1 MLSICIMRLSCKC
14 NSITYETNKK
24 KMRILFYAI
33 ILIINFE
40 KVLGIDEKVF
50 ERAKDASRVVVA
62 GGSIT
67 EIFYFL
73 GEQDRIVA
81 LDVTS
86 NFPPEAKSL
95 PSIGY
100 VRALSAEG
108 LLSMNPSIILGEDDM
123 GPPAVIKQIRE
134 TSYDLRIIP
143 EIRTIDGII
152 EKIEGIA
159 SILDVS
165 EKSDAIISKKLEPYI
180 KKIVKN
186 RKKIVKKG
194 VKVMLVLNMQSSS
207 IIVAGANT
215 SGSGFID
222 LIGGENIF
230 NTFEGW
236 KPVNAEAILE
246 LNPDYIIVPQRNVHK
261 GIDVTKIADSE
272 LFKNTNAGKNKN
284 FIFDDA
290 MAITGFGPR
299 TINSA
304 LNATEF
310 ILK

>member
-1 MLSICIMRLSCKC
+1 MRKY
-14 NSITYETNKK
+14 IFF
-24 KMRILFYAI
+24 ILLLFTKDLYAI
-33 ILIINFE
+33 VPNIFE
-40 KVLGIDEKVF
+40 K
-50 ERAKDASRVVVA
+50 AKNASRVVVA

-159 SILDVS
+159 SILNVT
-165 EKSDAIISKKLEPYI
+165 EKSEVIISKKLEPYI

-186 RKKIVKKG
+186 REKIAKKG

-230 NTFEGW
+230 ESFEGW
-236 KPVNAEAILE
+236 KSVNAEAILE

-261 GIDVTKIADSE
+261 GLDVTSIADSE

-284 FIFDDA
+284 FILDDA

-310 ILK
+310 ILKH

>member
-1 MLSICIMRLSCKC
+1 MRKY
-14 NSITYETNKK
+14 IF
-24 KMRILFYAI
+24 LFLLLFTKGLLALDPNI
-33 ILIINFE
+33 
-40 KVLGIDEKVF
+40 F
-50 ERAKDASRVVVA
+50 ERAKDATRVVIA

-81 LDVTS
+81 IDVTS

-108 LLSMNPSIILGEDDM
+108 LLSMNPSIIIGEDDM

-152 EKIEGIA
+152 EKIECIA
-159 SILDVS
+159 SILDVT

-186 RKKIVKKG
+186 RKRIAKKG

-230 NTFEGW
+230 ESFEGW

-261 GIDVTKIADSE
+261 GLDVTSIADSE
-272 LFKNTNAGKNKN
+272 LFKNTNAGRNKN

-304 LNATEF
+304 LTATEF

>member
-1 MLSICIMRLSCKC
+1 
-14 NSITYETNKK
+14 
-24 KMRILFYAI
+24 MRILFYVI

-40 KVLGIDEKVF
+40 KVLGIDGGVF

-194 VKVMLVLNMQSSS
+194 VRVMLVLNMQSSS

-261 GIDVTKIADSE
+261 GLDVTKIAESE

>member
-1 MLSICIMRLSCKC
+1 M
-14 NSITYETNKK
+14 
-24 KMRILFYAI
+24 
-33 ILIINFE
+33 ILICFPLKII
-40 KVLGIDEKVF
+40 LGIDSNYCEKSM
-50 ERAKDASRVVVA
+50 DASRIVIA

-67 EIFYFL
+67 EIIYFL

-86 NFPPEAKSL
+86 NYPPEAKSL

-108 LLSMNPSIILGEDDM
+108 LLSTNPSIILGEDDM

-143 EIRTIDGII
+143 EKRTIDGII
-152 EKIEGIA
+152 EKIECIA
-159 SILDVS
+159 SILDI
-165 EKSDAIISKKLEPYI
+165 EKKSDAIISKKLEPHI
-180 KKIVKN
+180 KTIVKN

-194 VKVMLVLNMQSSS
+194 VKIMLVLNMQSSS
-207 IIVAGANT
+207 IIVAGSKT

-230 NTFEGW
+230 NSFEGW
-236 KPVNAEAILE
+236 KPVNAEAIIE

-261 GIDVTKIADSE
+261 GLDVTKIADSE
-272 LFKNTNAGKNKN
+272 LFKNTTAGKNKN

-290 MAITGFGPR
+290 MAMTGFGPR
-299 TINSA
+299 TINSV

>member
-1 MLSICIMRLSCKC
+1 MRKY
-14 NSITYETNKK
+14 IF
-24 KMRILFYAI
+24 LFLLLFTKGLLALDPNI
-33 ILIINFE
+33 
-40 KVLGIDEKVF
+40 F
-50 ERAKDASRVVVA
+50 ERAKDATRVVIA

-81 LDVTS
+81 IDVTS

-108 LLSMNPSIILGEDDM
+108 LLSMKPSIIIGEDDM

-152 EKIEGIA
+152 EKIECIA
-159 SILDVS
+159 SILDVT

-186 RKKIVKKG
+186 RKRIAKKG

-230 NTFEGW
+230 ESFEGW

-261 GIDVTKIADSE
+261 GLDVTSIADSE
-272 LFKNTNAGKNKN
+272 LFKNTNAGRNKN

-304 LNATEF
+304 LTATEF

>member
-1 MLSICIMRLSCKC
+1 MKLYLYM
-14 NSITYETNKK
+14 
-24 KMRILFYAI
+24 
-33 ILIINFE
+33 ILICFPLKIM
-40 KVLGIDEKVF
+40 LGINSNYCE
-50 ERAKDASRVVVA
+50 ESMDASRIVIA

-67 EIFYFL
+67 EIIYFL
-73 GEQDRIVA
+73 GEQERIVA

-86 NFPPEAKSL
+86 NYPPEAKSL

-108 LLSMNPSIILGEDDM
+108 LLSTNPSIILGEDDM

-143 EIRTIDGII
+143 EKRTIDGII
-152 EKIEGIA
+152 EKIECIA
-159 SILDVS
+159 SILDIA
-165 EKSDAIISKKLEPYI
+165 EKSDAIISKKLEPHI
-180 KKIVKN
+180 KTIVKN

-194 VKVMLVLNMQSSS
+194 VKIMLVLNMQSSS
-207 IIVAGANT
+207 IIVAGSKT

-230 NTFEGW
+230 NSFEGW
-236 KPVNAEAILE
+236 KPVNAEAIIE

-261 GIDVTKIADSE
+261 GLDVTKIADSE
-272 LFKNTNAGKNKN
+272 LFKNTTAGKNKN
-284 FIFDDA
+284 FIIDDA

-299 TINSA
+299 TINSV

>member
-1 MLSICIMRLSCKC
+1 
-14 NSITYETNKK
+14 
-24 KMRILFYAI
+24 MRIHFYAL

-40 KVLGIDEKVF
+40 KVLGIGGNVF
-50 ERAKDASRVVVA
+50 ERANDASRVVVA

-236 KPVNAEAILE
+236 KPVSAEAILE

-299 TINSA
+299 TIKSA

>member
-1 MLSICIMRLSCKC
+1 MKLYLYM
-14 NSITYETNKK
+14 
-24 KMRILFYAI
+24 
-33 ILIINFE
+33 ILICFPLKIM
-40 KVLGIDEKVF
+40 LGINSNYCE
-50 ERAKDASRVVVA
+50 ESMDASRIVIA

-67 EIFYFL
+67 EIIYFL
-73 GEQDRIVA
+73 GEQERIVA

-86 NFPPEAKSL
+86 NYPPEAKSL

-108 LLSMNPSIILGEDDM
+108 LLSTNPSIILGEDDM

-134 TSYDLRIIP
+134 TSYDMRIIP
-143 EIRTIDGII
+143 EKRTIDGII
-152 EKIEGIA
+152 EKIECIA
-159 SILDVS
+159 SILDIA
-165 EKSDAIISKKLEPYI
+165 EKSDAIISKKLEPHI
-180 KKIVKN
+180 KTIVKN

-194 VKVMLVLNMQSSS
+194 VKIMLVLNMQSSS
-207 IIVAGANT
+207 IIVAGSKT

-230 NTFEGW
+230 NSFEGW
-236 KPVNAEAILE
+236 KPVNAEAIIE

-261 GIDVTKIADSE
+261 GLDVTKIADSE
-272 LFKNTNAGKNKN
+272 LFKNTTAGKNKN
-284 FIFDDA
+284 FIIDDA

-299 TINSA
+299 TINSV

>member
-1 MLSICIMRLSCKC
+1 MRKY
-14 NSITYETNKK
+14 IF
-24 KMRILFYAI
+24 LFLLLFTKGLLALDPNI
-33 ILIINFE
+33 
-40 KVLGIDEKVF
+40 F
-50 ERAKDASRVVVA
+50 ERAKDATRVVIA

-152 EKIEGIA
+152 EKIECIA
-159 SILDVS
+159 SILDVT

-186 RKKIVKKG
+186 RKRIAKKG

-230 NTFEGW
+230 ESFEGW

-261 GIDVTKIADSE
+261 GLDVTSIADSE
-272 LFKNTNAGKNKN
+272 LFKNTNAGRNKN

-304 LNATEF
+304 LTATEF

>member
-1 MLSICIMRLSCKC
+1 MKFYVYMIL
-14 NSITYETNKK
+14 
-24 KMRILFYAI
+24 ILFPFGNI
-33 ILIINFE
+33 
-40 KVLGIDEKVF
+40 LGIDSNYCQESV
-50 ERAKDASRVVVA
+50 DASRIVIA

-67 EIFYFL
+67 EIIYFL
-73 GEQDRIVA
+73 GEQEKIVA

-108 LLSMNPSIILGEDDM
+108 LISMNPSIILGEDDM
-123 GPPAVIKQIRE
+123 GPPGVIKQIRQ
-134 TSYDLRIIP
+134 TNYDLRIIP

-152 EKIEGIA
+152 EKIECIA
-159 SILDVS
+159 SIINVT
-165 EKSDAIISKKLEPYI
+165 EKSNAIISKKLEPYI
-180 KKIVKN
+180 KKISKN

-215 SGSGFID
+215 SGSGFIN

-230 NTFEGW
+230 DSFEGW
-236 KPVNAEAILE
+236 KPVNSEAILE

-261 GIDVTKIADSE
+261 GLDVTTIADSK

-310 ILK
+310 ILKY

>member
-1 MLSICIMRLSCKC
+1 MKLYLYM
-14 NSITYETNKK
+14 
-24 KMRILFYAI
+24 
-33 ILIINFE
+33 ILICFPLKIM
-40 KVLGIDEKVF
+40 LGINSNYCE
-50 ERAKDASRVVVA
+50 ESMDASRIVIA

-67 EIFYFL
+67 EIIYFL

-86 NFPPEAKSL
+86 NYPPEAKSL

-108 LLSMNPSIILGEDDM
+108 LLSTNPSIILGEDDM

-143 EIRTIDGII
+143 EKRTIDGII
-152 EKIEGIA
+152 EKIECIA
-159 SILDVS
+159 SILDIA
-165 EKSDAIISKKLEPYI
+165 EKSDAIISKKLEPHI
-180 KKIVKN
+180 KTIVKN

-194 VKVMLVLNMQSSS
+194 VKIMLVLNMQSSS
-207 IIVAGANT
+207 IIVAGSKT

-230 NTFEGW
+230 NSFEGW
-236 KPVNAEAILE
+236 KPVNAEAIIE

-261 GIDVTKIADSE
+261 GLDVTKIADSE
-272 LFKNTNAGKNKN
+272 LFKNTTAGKNKN
-284 FIFDDA
+284 FIIDDA

-299 TINSA
+299 TINSV

>member
-1 MLSICIMRLSCKC
+1 MRKY
-14 NSITYETNKK
+14 IF
-24 KMRILFYAI
+24 LFLLLFTKGLLALDPNI
-33 ILIINFE
+33 
-40 KVLGIDEKVF
+40 F
-50 ERAKDASRVVVA
+50 ERAKDATRVVIA

-108 LLSMNPSIILGEDDM
+108 LLSMNPSIIIGEDDM

-152 EKIEGIA
+152 EKIECIA
-159 SILDVS
+159 SILDVT

-186 RKKIVKKG
+186 RKRIAKKG

-230 NTFEGW
+230 ESFEGW

-261 GIDVTKIADSE
+261 GLDVTSIADSE

>member
-1 MLSICIMRLSCKC
+1 MRLYFY
-14 NSITYETNKK
+14 IFVV
-24 KMRILFYAI
+24 ILQ
-33 ILIINFE
+33 FE
-40 KVLGIDEKVF
+40 KILGTDSNVYEKA
-50 ERAKDASRVVVA
+50 RDASRVVIA

-73 GEQDRIVA
+73 GEEDRIVA

-86 NFPPEAKSL
+86 NFPAEAKSL

-159 SILDVS
+159 SILDVA
-165 EKSDAIISKKLEPYI
+165 EKSEAIISKKLEPSI

-186 RKKIVKKG
+186 RKKIVKKS

-222 LIGGENIF
+222 LIGGNNIF
-230 NTFEGW
+230 ESFEGW
-236 KPVNAEAILE
+236 KPVSAEAVLE

-261 GIDVTKIADSE
+261 GLDITSIADSE

>member
-1 MLSICIMRLSCKC
+1 MKNYVILVLLLLTKNLLAIDSSIF
-14 NSITYETNKK
+14 KK
-24 KMRILFYAI
+24 
-33 ILIINFE
+33 
-40 KVLGIDEKVF
+40 
-50 ERAKDASRVVVA
+50 AKDASRVVIA

-152 EKIEGIA
+152 EKIECIA
-159 SILDVS
+159 SILDVT

-180 KKIVKN
+180 KKIMIN
-186 RKKIVKKG
+186 RKRIAKKG
-194 VKVMLVLNMQSSS
+194 IKVMLVLNMQSSS

-230 NTFEGW
+230 ESFEGW
-236 KPVNAEAILE
+236 KPVNAEAVLE

-261 GIDVTKIADSE
+261 GLDVTSISDSE

>member
-1 MLSICIMRLSCKC
+1 MKVYIYIIL
-14 NSITYETNKK
+14 
-24 KMRILFYAI
+24 ILFYFEN
-33 ILIINFE
+33 ILCGQTKYCE
-40 KVLGIDEKVF
+40 KAG
-50 ERAKDASRVVVA
+50 DASRIVIA

-86 NFPPEAKSL
+86 NYPPEAKSL

-123 GPPAVIKQIRE
+123 GPPAVIKQIRQ

-152 EKIEGIA
+152 EKIECIA
-159 SILDVS
+159 SILNVT
-165 EKSDAIISKKLEPYI
+165 EKSGAIISKKLEPDI
-180 KKIVKN
+180 KKIVN
-186 RKKIVKKG
+186 YRKKIIKKG

-222 LIGGENIF
+222 LIGCENIF
-230 NTFEGW
+230 NSF
-236 KPVNAEAILE
+236 
-246 LNPDYIIVPQRNVHK
+246 
-261 GIDVTKIADSE
+261 
-272 LFKNTNAGKNKN
+272 
-284 FIFDDA
+284 
-290 MAITGFGPR
+290 
-299 TINSA
+299 
-304 LNATEF
+304 
-310 ILK
+310 

>member
-1 MLSICIMRLSCKC
+1 MRKY
-14 NSITYETNKK
+14 IF
-24 KMRILFYAI
+24 LFLLLFTKSLLALDPNI
-33 ILIINFE
+33 
-40 KVLGIDEKVF
+40 F
-50 ERAKDASRVVVA
+50 ERAKDATRVVIA

-81 LDVTS
+81 IDVTS

-108 LLSMNPSIILGEDDM
+108 LLSMKPSIIIGEDDM

-152 EKIEGIA
+152 EKIECIA
-159 SILDVS
+159 SILDVT

-186 RKKIVKKG
+186 RKRIAKKG

-230 NTFEGW
+230 ESFEGW

-261 GIDVTKIADSE
+261 GLDVTSIADSE
-272 LFKNTNAGKNKN
+272 LFKNTNAGRNKN

-304 LNATEF
+304 LTATEF

>member
-1 MLSICIMRLSCKC
+1 MKIYLYVL
-14 NSITYETNKK
+14 
-24 KMRILFYAI
+24 

-40 KVLGIDEKVF
+40 NVLGTDDNVF
-50 ERAKDASRVVVA
+50 EKARDASRVVVA

-123 GPPAVIKQIRE
+123 GPPAVIKQLTE
-134 TSYDLRIIP
+134 TSYDLRIVP

-159 SILDVS
+159 SILDVT
-165 EKSDAIISKKLEPYI
+165 EKSDFIISKKLEPYI
-180 KKIVKN
+180 KKIVEN
-186 RKKIVKKG
+186 RKKILKKG
-194 VKVMLVLNMQSSS
+194 VKVMLVLNMQSSA

-236 KPVNAEAILE
+236 KPVSAEAILE

-261 GIDVTKIADSE
+261 GLDVTKIADSE

>member
-1 MLSICIMRLSCKC
+1 
-14 NSITYETNKK
+14 
-24 KMRILFYAI
+24 MRIYLYVL
-33 ILIINFE
+33 ILVINFE
-40 KVLGIDEKVF
+40 KVLGTDLDVF
-50 ERAKDASRVVVA
+50 EKASDASRVVVA

-152 EKIEGIA
+152 EKL
-159 SILDVS
+159 SPLS
-165 EKSDAIISKKLEPYI
+165 
-180 KKIVKN
+180 
-186 RKKIVKKG
+186 
-194 VKVMLVLNMQSSS
+194 
-207 IIVAGANT
+207 
-215 SGSGFID
+215 ID
-222 LIGGENIF
+222 L
-230 NTFEGW
+230 
-236 KPVNAEAILE
+236 
-246 LNPDYIIVPQRNVHK
+246 
-261 GIDVTKIADSE
+261 
-272 LFKNTNAGKNKN
+272 
-284 FIFDDA
+284 
-290 MAITGFGPR
+290 
-299 TINSA
+299 
-304 LNATEF
+304 
-310 ILK
+310 

>member
-1 MLSICIMRLSCKC
+1 MKVYIYVIL
-14 NSITYETNKK
+14 
-24 KMRILFYAI
+24 ILFYFEN
-33 ILIINFE
+33 ILCGQTKYCE
-40 KVLGIDEKVF
+40 KAG
-50 ERAKDASRVVVA
+50 DASKIVIA

-86 NFPPEAKSL
+86 NYPPEAKSL

-123 GPPAVIKQIRE
+123 GPPAVIKQIRQ

-152 EKIEGIA
+152 EKIECIA
-159 SILDVS
+159 SILNVT
-165 EKSDAIISKKLEPYI
+165 EKSGAIISKKLEPDI
-180 KKIVKN
+180 KKIVN
-186 RKKIVKKG
+186 YRKKIIKKG

-230 NTFEGW
+230 NSFEGW
-236 KPVNAEAILE
+236 KAVNAEAILE
-246 LNPDYIIVPQRNVHK
+246 LDPDYIIVPQRNVHK
-261 GIDVTKIADSE
+261 GLDVTKIAESE
-272 LFKNTNAGKNKN
+272 LFKNTTAGKNKN

-310 ILK
+310 ILKY

>member
-1 MLSICIMRLSCKC
+1 MKIYLYVL
-14 NSITYETNKK
+14 
-24 KMRILFYAI
+24 

-40 KVLGIDEKVF
+40 KVLGRDEDVF
-50 ERAKDASRVVVA
+50 EKAVDASRVVVA

-159 SILDVS
+159 SILNVT
-165 EKSDAIISKKLEPYI
+165 EKSEVIISKKLEPYI

-186 RKKIVKKG
+186 RKKIAKKG

-215 SGSGFID
+215 SGSGFIE

-230 NTFEGW
+230 ESFEGW

-261 GIDVTKIADSE
+261 GLDVTSIVDSE

>member
-1 MLSICIMRLSCKC
+1 MRKY
-14 NSITYETNKK
+14 IF
-24 KMRILFYAI
+24 LFLLLFTKGLLALDPNI
-33 ILIINFE
+33 
-40 KVLGIDEKVF
+40 F
-50 ERAKDASRVVVA
+50 ERAKDATRVVIA

-81 LDVTS
+81 IDVTS

-108 LLSMNPSIILGEDDM
+108 LLSMKPSIIIGEDDM

-152 EKIEGIA
+152 EKIECIA
-159 SILDVS
+159 SILDVT

-186 RKKIVKKG
+186 RKRIAKKG

-230 NTFEGW
+230 ESFEGC

-261 GIDVTKIADSE
+261 GLDVTSIADSE
-272 LFKNTNAGKNKN
+272 LFKNTNAGRNKN

-304 LNATEF
+304 LTATEF

>member
-1 MLSICIMRLSCKC
+1 MR
-14 NSITYETNKK
+14 TYLY
-24 KMRILFYAI
+24 IFFI
-33 ILIINFE
+33 ILYFE
-40 KVLGIDEKVF
+40 EVLGNNVDVYKK
-50 ERAKDASRVVVA
+50 AKDASRVVIA
-62 GGSIT
+62 GGSLT

-73 GEQDRIVA
+73 EEQDRIVA

-86 NFPPEAKSL
+86 NFPAETKSL

-108 LLSMNPSIILGEDDM
+108 LLSMNPSIIIGEDDM

-159 SILDVS
+159 SILDVRD
-165 EKSDAIISKKLEPYI
+165 KSDAIISKKLEPLI
-180 KKIVKN
+180 KKIIKN
-186 RKKIVKKG
+186 RKKIIKKR
-194 VKVMLVLNMQSSS
+194 VRIMLVLNMQSSS

-222 LIGGENIF
+222 LIGGDNIF
-230 NTFEGW
+230 DSFEGW

-261 GIDVTKIADSE
+261 GLDVTSIADSE

-304 LNATEF
+304 LNATEL

>member
-1 MLSICIMRLSCKC
+1 MKSYLYLLIV
-14 NSITYETNKK
+14 
-24 KMRILFYAI
+24 ILQFEI
-33 ILIINFE
+33 I
-40 KVLGIDEKVF
+40 LGIDASVF
-50 ERAKDASRVVVA
+50 NKAKDASRVVVA

-159 SILDVS
+159 SILNVT
-165 EKSDAIISKKLEPYI
+165 EKSEVIISKKLEPYI

-186 RKKIVKKG
+186 REKIAKKG

-230 NTFEGW
+230 ESFEGW
-236 KPVNAEAILE
+236 KSVNAEAILE

-261 GIDVTKIADSE
+261 GLDVTSIADSE

-284 FIFDDA
+284 FILDDA

-310 ILK
+310 ILKH

>member
-1 MLSICIMRLSCKC
+1 MRKY
-14 NSITYETNKK
+14 IF
-24 KMRILFYAI
+24 LFLLLFTKGLLALDPNI
-33 ILIINFE
+33 
-40 KVLGIDEKVF
+40 F
-50 ERAKDASRVVVA
+50 ERAKDATRVVIA

-81 LDVTS
+81 IDVTS
-86 NFPPEAKSL
+86 NFPPEAISL

-108 LLSMNPSIILGEDDM
+108 LLSMKPSIIIGEDDM

-152 EKIEGIA
+152 EKIECIA
-159 SILDVS
+159 SILDVT

-186 RKKIVKKG
+186 RKRIAKKG

-230 NTFEGW
+230 ESFEGW
-236 KPVNAEAILE
+236 KPVNAEAI
-246 LNPDYIIVPQRNVHK
+246 
-261 GIDVTKIADSE
+261 
-272 LFKNTNAGKNKN
+272 
-284 FIFDDA
+284 
-290 MAITGFGPR
+290 
-299 TINSA
+299 
-304 LNATEF
+304 
-310 ILK
+310 

>member
-1 MLSICIMRLSCKC
+1 MRKY
-14 NSITYETNKK
+14 IFF
-24 KMRILFYAI
+24 ILLLFTKGLLALDPNI
-33 ILIINFE
+33 
-40 KVLGIDEKVF
+40 F
-50 ERAKDASRVVVA
+50 ERAKDATRVVIA

-81 LDVTS
+81 IDVTS

-108 LLSMNPSIILGEDDM
+108 LLSMKPSIIIGEDDM

-152 EKIEGIA
+152 EKIECIA
-159 SILDVS
+159 SILDVT

-186 RKKIVKKG
+186 RKRIAKKG
-194 VKVMLVLNMQSSS
+194 VKIMLVLNMQSSS

-230 NTFEGW
+230 ESFEGW

-261 GIDVTKIADSE
+261 GLDVTSIADSE
-272 LFKNTNAGKNKN
+272 LFKNTNAGRNKN

-304 LNATEF
+304 LTATEF

>member
-14 NSITYETNKK
+14 KSIIYETNKK
-24 KMRILFYAI
+24 KMRILFYVI

-40 KVLGIDEKVF
+40 KVLGIDGGVF

-194 VKVMLVLNMQSSS
+194 VRVMLVLNMQSSS

-261 GIDVTKIADSE
+261 GLDVTKIAESE

>member
-1 MLSICIMRLSCKC
+1 VV
-14 NSITYETNKK
+14 
-24 KMRILFYAI
+24 ILQ
-33 ILIINFE
+33 FE
-40 KVLGIDEKVF
+40 KILGTDSNVYEKA
-50 ERAKDASRVVVA
+50 RDASRVVIA

-73 GEQDRIVA
+73 GEEDRIVA

-86 NFPPEAKSL
+86 NFPAEAKSL

-159 SILDVS
+159 SILDVA
-165 EKSDAIISKKLEPYI
+165 EKSETIISKKLEPSI

-186 RKKIVKKG
+186 RKKIVKKS

-222 LIGGENIF
+222 LIGGNNIF
-230 NTFEGW
+230 ESFEGW
-236 KPVNAEAILE
+236 KPVSAEAVLE

-261 GIDVTKIADSE
+261 GLDITSIADSE

>member
-1 MLSICIMRLSCKC
+1 MKIYLYIP
-14 NSITYETNKK
+14 
-24 KMRILFYAI
+24 

-40 KVLGIDEKVF
+40 KVLGTDEGVF
-50 ERAKDASRVVVA
+50 EKAIDASRVVVA

-236 KPVNAEAILE
+236 KPVSAEAILE

>member
-1 MLSICIMRLSCKC
+1 MRKY
-14 NSITYETNKK
+14 IF
-24 KMRILFYAI
+24 LFLLLFTKGLLALDPNI
-33 ILIINFE
+33 
-40 KVLGIDEKVF
+40 F
-50 ERAKDASRVVVA
+50 ERAKDATRVVIA

-108 LLSMNPSIILGEDDM
+108 LLSMNPSIIIGEDDM

-152 EKIEGIA
+152 EKIECIA
-159 SILDVS
+159 SILDVT

-186 RKKIVKKG
+186 RKRIAKKG

-230 NTFEGW
+230 ESFEGW

-261 GIDVTKIADSE
+261 GLDVTSIADSE
-272 LFKNTNAGKNKN
+272 LFKNTNAGRNKN

-304 LNATEF
+304 LTATEF

>member
-1 MLSICIMRLSCKC
+1 MK
-14 NSITYETNKK
+14 
-24 KMRILFYAI
+24 
-33 ILIINFE
+33 
-40 KVLGIDEKVF
+40 
-50 ERAKDASRVVVA
+50 
-62 GGSIT
+62 
-67 EIFYFL
+67 
-73 GEQDRIVA
+73 
-81 LDVTS
+81 
-86 NFPPEAKSL
+86 
-95 PSIGY
+95 
-100 VRALSAEG
+100 
-108 LLSMNPSIILGEDDM
+108 
-123 GPPAVIKQIRE
+123 
-134 TSYDLRIIP
+134 
-143 EIRTIDGII
+143 
-152 EKIEGIA
+152 KIECIA
-159 SILDVS
+159 SILDVT

-186 RKKIVKKG
+186 RKRIAKKG

-230 NTFEGW
+230 ESFEGW

-246 LNPDYIIVPQRNVHK
+246 LNPDYIIVPQNVHK
-261 GIDVTKIADSE
+261 GLDVTSIADSE
-272 LFKNTNAGKNKN
+272 LFKNTNAGRNKN

>member
-1 MLSICIMRLSCKC
+1 MRKY
-14 NSITYETNKK
+14 IF
-24 KMRILFYAI
+24 LFLLLFTKGLLALDPNI
-33 ILIINFE
+33 
-40 KVLGIDEKVF
+40 F
-50 ERAKDASRVVVA
+50 ERAKDATRVVIA

-108 LLSMNPSIILGEDDM
+108 LLSMKPSIIIGEDDM

-152 EKIEGIA
+152 EKIECIA
-159 SILDVS
+159 SILDVT

-186 RKKIVKKG
+186 RKRIAKKG

-230 NTFEGW
+230 ESFEGW

-261 GIDVTKIADSE
+261 GLDVTSIADSE
-272 LFKNTNAGKNKN
+272 LFKNTNAGRNKN

-304 LNATEF
+304 LTATEF

>member
-1 MLSICIMRLSCKC
+1 MKAYIYLLIV
-14 NSITYETNKK
+14 
-24 KMRILFYAI
+24 I
-33 ILIINFE
+33 IQFE
-40 KVLGIDEKVF
+40 KVLGIDSKVF
-50 ERAKDASRVVVA
+50 EKARDATRVVIA

-123 GPPAVIKQIRE
+123 GPPAVIKQIKK
-134 TSYDLRIIP
+134 TSYDIRIIP
-143 EIRTIDGII
+143 EKRTIDGII

-159 SILDVS
+159 SILDVT

-186 RKKIVKKG
+186 RKKIAKKG

-215 SGSGFID
+215 SGSGFIE

-230 NTFEGW
+230 ESFEGW

-261 GIDVTKIADSE
+261 GLDVTTIADSE

>member
-1 MLSICIMRLSCKC
+1 M
-14 NSITYETNKK
+14 
-24 KMRILFYAI
+24 
-33 ILIINFE
+33 
-40 KVLGIDEKVF
+40 
-50 ERAKDASRVVVA
+50 
-62 GGSIT
+62 
-67 EIFYFL
+67 
-73 GEQDRIVA
+73 
-81 LDVTS
+81 
-86 NFPPEAKSL
+86 
-95 PSIGY
+95 
-100 VRALSAEG
+100 
-108 LLSMNPSIILGEDDM
+108 
-123 GPPAVIKQIRE
+123 IKQIRE

-165 EKSDAIISKKLEPYI
+165 EKSDEIISKKLEPYI

-236 KPVNAEAILE
+236 KPVSAEAILE

-261 GIDVTKIADSE
+261 GLDVTKIAESE

>member
-1 MLSICIMRLSCKC
+1 MII
-14 NSITYETNKK
+14 YEINKK
-24 KMRILFYAI
+24 KMKIYLYVL

-40 KVLGIDEKVF
+40 KVLGTDESVF
-50 ERAKDASRVVVA
+50 EKAIDASRVVVA

-73 GEQDRIVA
+73 EEQDRIVA

-180 KKIVKN
+180 KKLVKN

-207 IIVAGANT
+207 IIVAGENT

-236 KPVNAEAILE
+236 KPVSAEAILE

-261 GIDVTKIADSE
+261 GIDVTKIADNE
-272 LFKNTNAGKNKN
+272 LFKNTKAGKNKN

-310 ILK
+310 ILE

>member
-1 MLSICIMRLSCKC
+1 MRKY
-14 NSITYETNKK
+14 IFF
-24 KMRILFYAI
+24 ILLLFTKDLNAI
-33 ILIINFE
+33 VPNIFE
-40 KVLGIDEKVF
+40 K
-50 ERAKDASRVVVA
+50 AKNASRVVIA

-230 NTFEGW
+230 ESFEGW
-236 KPVNAEAILE
+236 KPVSAEAILE
-246 LNPDYIIVPQRNVHK
+246 LNPEYIIVPQRNVHK
-261 GIDVTKIADSE
+261 GLDVTSIADSE
-272 LFKNTNAGKNKN
+272 LFKNTNAGRNKN

-304 LNATEF
+304 LTATEF

>member
-1 MLSICIMRLSCKC
+1 MRKY
-14 NSITYETNKK
+14 IFF
-24 KMRILFYAI
+24 ILLLFTKDLYAI
-33 ILIINFE
+33 VPNIFE
-40 KVLGIDEKVF
+40 K
-50 ERAKDASRVVVA
+50 AKNASRVVIA

-108 LLSMNPSIILGEDDM
+108 LLSMNPSIIIGEDDM
-123 GPPAVIKQIRE
+123 GPPAVIMQIRE

-165 EKSDAIISKKLEPYI
+165 KKSDAIISKKLEPHI

-194 VKVMLVLNMQSSS
+194 LKVMFVLNMQSSS

-236 KPVNAEAILE
+236 KPVSAEAILE

-261 GIDVTKIADSE
+261 GLDVTKIAESE

>member
-1 MLSICIMRLSCKC
+1 
-14 NSITYETNKK
+14 
-24 KMRILFYAI
+24 
-33 ILIINFE
+33 
-40 KVLGIDEKVF
+40 
-50 ERAKDASRVVVA
+50 
-62 GGSIT
+62 
-67 EIFYFL
+67 
-73 GEQDRIVA
+73 
-81 LDVTS
+81 
-86 NFPPEAKSL
+86 
-95 PSIGY
+95 
-100 VRALSAEG
+100 
-108 LLSMNPSIILGEDDM
+108 
-123 GPPAVIKQIRE
+123 
-134 TSYDLRIIP
+134 
-143 EIRTIDGII
+143 
-152 EKIEGIA
+152 
-159 SILDVS
+159 
-165 EKSDAIISKKLEPYI
+165 
-180 KKIVKN
+180 
-186 RKKIVKKG
+186 
-194 VKVMLVLNMQSSS
+194 MLVLNMQSSS

-230 NTFEGW
+230 DTFEGW

-261 GIDVTKIADSE
+261 GLDVTKIVDSE

>member
-1 MLSICIMRLSCKC
+1 MRKY
-14 NSITYETNKK
+14 IFF
-24 KMRILFYAI
+24 ILLLFTKGLLALDPNI
-33 ILIINFE
+33 
-40 KVLGIDEKVF
+40 F
-50 ERAKDASRVVVA
+50 ERAKDATRVVIA

-81 LDVTS
+81 IDVTS

-108 LLSMNPSIILGEDDM
+108 LLSMKPSIIIGEDDM

-152 EKIEGIA
+152 EKIECIA
-159 SILDVS
+159 SILDVT

-186 RKKIVKKG
+186 RKRIAKKG

-230 NTFEGW
+230 ESFEGW

-261 GIDVTKIADSE
+261 GLDVTSIADSE
-272 LFKNTNAGKNKN
+272 LFKNTNAGRNKN

-304 LNATEF
+304 LTATEF